1 MDKQIPESPPGN
13 HTDINVGKDVSDSV
27 IVTGNGNVINV
38 ENKNAAKK
46 PRRKGKP
53 KPKDNSNT
61 AIVVAVIGIIGTII
75 AALLGSPLLER
86 WIGPAV
92 PTATP
97 TEFVTA
103 TPFIVV
109 VTSTE
114 PPVTPPTTTLTPT
127 LENTATASSSP
138 EPKVDKM
145 TAILEATKLTG
156 KSPLNVNFDART
168 SYADFAVGNNAT
180 CGNNPFCSYLFT
192 IYHDS
197 KIVERISNN
206 TGMLRYTFNGRGQY
220 FVNVYVCRGGTCE
233 DDGVTI
239 NVK

>member
-1 MDKQIPESPPGN
+1 MNKQNPDAPSGD
-13 HTDINVGKDVSDSV
+13 HTNVYVGKDVSDSV

-38 ENKNAAKK
+38 GNKNAAKK

-53 KPKDNSNT
+53 KTKDNSNT
-61 AIVVAVIGIIGTII
+61 AIIVAVIGVIGTII
-75 AALLGSPLLER
+75 AALLSSPLLGK
-86 WIGPAV
+86 WSGPVV

-103 TPFIVV
+103 TPFIMV

-114 PPVTPPTTTLTPT
+114 LPVTPPTSTLTPT
-127 LENTATASSSP
+127 PENTATASPSP

-156 KSPLNVNFDART
+156 KSPLRVNFDART

-180 CGNNPFCSYLFT
+180 CGNNPFCSYVFT
-192 IYHDS
+192 VYRDS
-197 KIVERISNN
+197 KFEDRISNN
-206 TGMLRYTFNGRGQY
+206 TGLLLYTFNGKGQY